1 MKIHERYTLWVIL
14 ASATLTVMAGSIIA
28 PVLPWMGEGLG
39 VSPASA
45 GLIITTHGLFIA
57 IFSPLFGNV
66 IDRMGPRK
74 PYIFGLILFALAG
87 GAGLFIKSFWVLIIS
102 RAFLGIGVAAFFTS
116 ITVIILNL
124 YEGTQRDKVMGWRA
138 SANSLGFIWPLIG
151 GFLGSLSWHYPFG
164 VYLLGIPLGVLGLF
178 TIPETQRKSIQVT
191 AEETSLLGVFRKN
204 PLLFAIYGLFFLTN
218 ILLYVVVIYLPALL
232 RNVGVSNSATVG
244 LFMMVMMICAGL
256 TSLNYGK
263 IRARLS
269 YKKIVLAA
277 ALLWIAG
284 FTVLSYGYLLLVIAV
299 SVAFIGIG
307 QGMLMPA
314 VMVWAGETVS
324 PVFRGRVVSYL
335 GTFGFI
341 GQFLSPIL
349 FGAVFLTSGLNGVF
363 LTAGGVCVILFLLF
377 LVGLRK

>member
-66 IDRMGPRK
+66 IDRIGPRK

-124 YEGTQRDKVMGWRA
+124 YEGTERDKVMGWRA

-191 AEETSLLGVFRKN
+191 DEETSLLAVFRKN

-232 RNVGVSNSATVG
+232 RNGGISNSASIG
-244 LFMMVMMICAGL
+244 LFLTVMMICAGV
-256 TSLNYGK
+256 TSYNYGK

-269 YKKIVLAA
+269 YKKIVLTA
-277 ALLWIAG
+277 ALLWIVG
-284 FTVLSYGYLLLVIAV
+284 FTVLSYGYLLGVIVV
-299 SVAFIGIG
+299 SVAFLGIG
-307 QGMLMPA
+307 QGMVMPA

-349 FGAVFLTSGLNGVF
+349 FGAVFFTSGLNGVF

>member
-66 IDRMGPRK
+66 IDRIGPRK

-124 YEGTQRDKVMGWRA
+124 YEGTERDKVMGWRA

-191 AEETSLLGVFRKN
+191 DEETSLLAVFRKN

-232 RNVGVSNSATVG
+232 RNGGISNSASIG
-244 LFMMVMMICAGL
+244 LFLTVMMICAGV
-256 TSLNYGK
+256 TSYNYGK

-269 YKKIVLAA
+269 YKKIVLTA
-277 ALLWIAG
+277 ALLWIVG
-284 FTVLSYGYLLLVIAV
+284 FTVLSYGYLLGIIVV
-299 SVAFIGIG
+299 SVAFLGIG
-307 QGMLMPA
+307 QGMVMPA

-349 FGAVFLTSGLNGVF
+349 FGAVFFTSGLNGVF

>member
-14 ASATLTVMAGSIIA
+14 ASATLTVMAGAVIA

-45 GLIITTHGLFIA
+45 GLIITTHGLFTA
-57 IFSPLFGNV
+57 IFSPLFGTV

-87 GAGLFIKSFWVLIIS
+87 GAGLFITSFWVLIIS

-124 YEGTQRDKVMGWRA
+124 YEGTERNKVMGWRA

-164 VYLLGIPLGVLGLF
+164 VYLLGIPLGVLGFL
-178 TIPETQRKSIQVT
+178 TIPETQRKRVT
-191 AEETSLLGVFRKN
+191 NEETSLLLVFRKN

-218 ILLYVVVIYLPALL
+218 IFLYVVVIYLPVLL
-232 RNVGVSNSATVG
+232 RNVGISDSSSVG
-244 LFMMVMMICAGL
+244 MFLTVMMICAGL

-269 YKKIVLAA
+269 YKKIVLTA

-284 FTVLSYGYLLLVIAV
+284 FAVLSYGYLLQIIAV
-299 SVAFIGIG
+299 SVAFFGIG
-307 QGMLMPA
+307 QGMVMPA

-341 GQFLSPIL
+341 GQFLSPII
-349 FGAVFLTSGLNGVF
+349 FGAVFLTSGLSGVF
-363 LTAGGVCVILFLLF
+363 LAAGSASVLLFLLF

>member
-1 MKIHERYTLWVIL
+1 
-14 ASATLTVMAGSIIA
+14 MAGSIIA

-66 IDRMGPRK
+66 IDRMGPRR

-87 GAGLFIKSFWVLIIS
+87 GAGLFITSFWVLIIS
-102 RAFLGIGVAAFFTS
+102 RAILGIGVAAFFTS

-124 YEGTQRDKVMGWRA
+124 YEGTKRDKAMGWRA

-151 GFLGSLSWHYPFG
+151 GFLGSFSWHYPFG

-178 TIPETQRKSIQVT
+178 TIPETHRKSIQAT
-191 AEETSLLGVFRKN
+191 GEEASLLAVFRKN
-204 PLLFAIYGLFFLTN
+204 PLLFAIYALIFLTN
-218 ILLYVVVIYLPALL
+218 ILLYVVVIYLPTLL
-232 RNVGVSNSATVG
+232 RNDGVSDSASVG
-244 LFMMVMMICAGL
+244 LFLMVMMICAGL

-263 IRARLS
+263 IRAGLS
-269 YKKIVLAA
+269 YKKIVLTA
-277 ALLWIAG
+277 ALLWTAG
-284 FTVLSYGYLLLVIAV
+284 FAGLSYGYLLPVIAV
-299 SVAFIGIG
+299 SVAFFGIG
-307 QGMLMPA
+307 QGMVMPA

-341 GQFLSPIL
+341 GQFLSPII
-349 FGAVFLTSGLNGVF
+349 FGAVFLTSGLLGVF
-363 LTAGGVCVILFLLF
+363 LAAGGATVLLFLLF

>member
-28 PVLPWMGEGLG
+28 PVLPWMGEELG

-66 IDRMGPRK
+66 IDRIGPRK

-124 YEGTQRDKVMGWRA
+124 YEGTERDKVMGWRA

-191 AEETSLLGVFRKN
+191 DEETSLLAVFRKN

-232 RNVGVSNSATVG
+232 RNEGISNSASIG
-244 LFMMVMMICAGL
+244 LFLTVMMICAGV
-256 TSLNYGK
+256 TSYNYGK

-269 YKKIVLAA
+269 YKKIVLTA
-277 ALLWIAG
+277 ALLWIVG
-284 FTVLSYGYLLLVIAV
+284 FTVLSYGYLLGVIVV
-299 SVAFIGIG
+299 SVAFLGIG
-307 QGMLMPA
+307 QGMVMPA

-349 FGAVFLTSGLNGVF
+349 FGAVFFTSGLNGVF

>member
-87 GAGLFIKSFWVLIIS
+87 GAGLFITSFWVLIIS

-124 YEGTQRDKVMGWRA
+124 YEGTDRDKVMGWRA

-178 TIPETQRKSIQVT
+178 TIPETQRKSIQIT
-191 AEETSLLGVFRKN
+191 DKETSLLAVFRKN
-204 PLLFAIYGLFFLTN
+204 PLLFAIYGLIFLTN

-232 RNVGVSNSATVG
+232 KNVGVSDSVTVG
-244 LFMMVMMICAGL
+244 LFITVMMICAGL
-256 TSLNYGK
+256 TSFNYGK

-269 YKKIVLAA
+269 YKKIVLTA

-284 FTVLSYGYLLLVIAV
+284 FTVLSYGYLLQVIVV
-299 SVAFIGIG
+299 SVAFFGIG

-341 GQFLSPIL
+341 GQFLSPII
-349 FGAVFLTSGLNGVF
+349 FGAVFLTSGLSGVF
-363 LTAGGVCVILFLLF
+363 LVAGGVSVLLF

>member
-66 IDRMGPRK
+66 IDRIGPRK

-124 YEGTQRDKVMGWRA
+124 YEGTERDKVMGWRA

-164 VYLLGIPLGVLGLF
+164 VHLLGIPLGVLGLF

-191 AEETSLLGVFRKN
+191 DEETSLLAVFRKN

-232 RNVGVSNSATVG
+232 RNGGISNSASIG
-244 LFMMVMMICAGL
+244 LFLTVMMICAGV
-256 TSLNYGK
+256 TSYNYGK

-269 YKKIVLAA
+269 YKKIVLTA
-277 ALLWIAG
+277 ALLWIVG
-284 FTVLSYGYLLLVIAV
+284 FTVLSYGYLLGVIVV
-299 SVAFIGIG
+299 SVAFLGIG
-307 QGMLMPA
+307 QGMVMPA

-349 FGAVFLTSGLNGVF
+349 FGAVFFTSGLNGVF

>member
-138 SANSLGFIWPLIG
+138 SANSLGFI
-151 GFLGSLSWHYPFG
+151 
-164 VYLLGIPLGVLGLF
+164 
-178 TIPETQRKSIQVT
+178 
-191 AEETSLLGVFRKN
+191 
-204 PLLFAIYGLFFLTN
+204 
-218 ILLYVVVIYLPALL
+218 
-232 RNVGVSNSATVG
+232 
-244 LFMMVMMICAGL
+244 
-256 TSLNYGK
+256 
-263 IRARLS
+263 
-269 YKKIVLAA
+269 
-277 ALLWIAG
+277 
-284 FTVLSYGYLLLVIAV
+284 
-299 SVAFIGIG
+299 
-307 QGMLMPA
+307 
-314 VMVWAGETVS
+314 
-324 PVFRGRVVSYL
+324 
-335 GTFGFI
+335 
-341 GQFLSPIL
+341 
-349 FGAVFLTSGLNGVF
+349 
-363 LTAGGVCVILFLLF
+363 
-377 LVGLRK
+377 